1 MKNICNKIFGL
12 FIAISLL
19 SCVGNPQDSPQSIA
33 DTYAQCMCE
42 MDIEG
47 LVSCFEYGEEVLSF
61 MEGYKDDFSSGDLQ
75 SVIDAAKES
84 QLMPEITY
92 EVVEENIKD
101 DKGTI
106 RIRFDME
113 FDDGE
118 EVHKSSK
125 FETISVYCHEGQ
137 WWIGEGYSKKDR
149 EMGRRIMNFFNKL
162 R

>member
-1 MKNICNKIFGL
+1 MVF
-12 FIAISLL
+12 LL
-19 SCVGNPQDSPQSIA
+19 RFH
-33 DTYAQCMCE
+33 YY
-42 MDIEG
+42 
-47 LVSCFEYGEEVLSF
+47 LVSGIRKIVPKVLRTH
-61 MEGYKDDFSSGDLQ
+61 MRNVCVKWILRDL
-75 SVIDAAKES
+75 SHVLNMVKRHYLLWKVIRMIFH
-84 QLMPEITY
+84 Q
-92 EVVEENIKD
+92 VKD